1 MTIDENKLS
10 EEDIHLLKIKEIL
23 LKEDREELS
32 ILRQKLEDEEAF
44 NKRITPYIEQHI
56 DNLKMNFP
64 DQYNAMVSDIF
75 EAKLKDSRQEMIDML
90 APSIGI
96 MIKKFISMQFESLK
110 EGIDN
115 QVKNT
120 FSTKTWSNKFKSMFY
135 GVKESDLILKEMD
148 KYQIQEVYLIQRNSG
163 LLFGSASMSVN
174 LDQDV
179 IAGMLTAIKSF
190 AEDAF
195 QQGAQDLDMI
205 EYGTYKILM
214 QNFKTYYLALAITGS
229 LSASD
234 KDQIS
239 NSVLAFADRR
249 LGKSIHTIDEK
260 IIKEYSNYLEQHFIN
275 TNAKSQI

>member
-1 MTIDENKLS
+1 MTVDENKLN

-32 ILRQKLEDEEAF
+32 MLRNKLEDEEAF
-44 NKRITPYIEQHI
+44 NKRITPYIEEHI
-56 DNLKMNFP
+56 ENLKVNFP
-64 DQYNAMVSDIF
+64 DQYNEMVSKIF
-75 EAKLKDSRQEMIDML
+75 EEKLLNSRQEIIDML
-90 APSIGI
+90 SPSIGI
-96 MIKKFISMQFESLK
+96 MIKKFISMQFASLK

-135 GVKESDLILKEMD
+135 GVKESDLILQEMD

-163 LLFGSASMSVN
+163 LLFGSASKSVN
-174 LDQDV
+174 LDKDV

-214 QNFKTYYLALAITGS
+214 QNFKTYYIALAITGS
-229 LSASD
+229 LSAAD
-234 KDQIS
+234 KDQLS
-239 NSVLAFADRR
+239 NIVLSFADRY
-249 LGKSIHTIDEK
+249 LNKSITNIDEK
-260 IIKEYSNYLEQHFIN
+260 IMKEYSGYLDKHFLN
-275 TNAKSQI
+275 TTHS

>member
-1 MTIDENKLS
+1 MTIDEKKLS

-32 ILRQKLEDEEAF
+32 KLRNRLEDEEAF
-44 NKRITPYIEQHI
+44 NKRITPYIEKHI
-56 DNLKMNFP
+56 EDMKVNFP
-64 DQYNAMVSDIF
+64 DQYNVMVSRIF
-75 EAKLKDSRQEMIDML
+75 EEKLKDSRQEMIDML

-110 EGIDN
+110 ESIDN

-120 FSTKTWSNKFKSMFY
+120 FSTKSWKNKFKSVFY

-148 KYQIQEVYLIQRNSG
+148 KYQIQEIYLIQRNSG
-163 LLFGSASMSVN
+163 LLFGSASKSIN

-195 QQGAQDLDMI
+195 QQGEQDLDMI

-229 LSASD
+229 LSAAD
-234 KDQIS
+234 KDEIS
-239 NSVLAFADRR
+239 NIVLSFADRY
-249 LGKSIHTIDEK
+249 LGKSVHDIDEK
-260 IIKEYSNYLEQHFIN
+260 IINEYSKYLEEHFIN
-275 TNAKSQI
+275 TNA

>member
-1 MTIDENKLS
+1 MTVDENKLN

-32 ILRQKLEDEEAF
+32 MLRNKLEDEEAF
-44 NKRITPYIEQHI
+44 NKRITPYIEEHI
-56 DNLKMNFP
+56 ENLKVNFP
-64 DQYNAMVSDIF
+64 DQYNEMVSKIF
-75 EAKLKDSRQEMIDML
+75 EEKLLNSRQEIIDML
-90 APSIGI
+90 SPSIGI
-96 MIKKFISMQFESLK
+96 MIKKFISMQFASLK

-135 GVKESDLILKEMD
+135 GVKESDLILQEMD

-163 LLFGSASMSVN
+163 LLFGSASKSVN
-174 LDQDV
+174 LDKDV

-214 QNFKTYYLALAITGS
+214 QNYKTYYIALAITGS
-229 LSASD
+229 LSAAD
-234 KDQIS
+234 KDQLS
-239 NSVLAFADRR
+239 NIVLSFADRY
-249 LGKSIHTIDEK
+249 LNKSITNIDEK
-260 IIKEYSNYLEQHFIN
+260 TLTEYSNYLDKHFLNID
-275 TNAKSQI
+275 AQS

>member
-1 MTIDENKLS
+1 MTIDENKIS
-10 EEDIHLLKIKEIL
+10 EEEVHLLKIKEIL

-32 ILRQKLEDEEAF
+32 ILRKKLEDEEAF
-44 NKRITPYIEQHI
+44 NKRLTPYIEKHI
-56 DNLKMNFP
+56 EDLKVNFP
-64 DQYNAMVSDIF
+64 DQYNEMVSKIF
-75 EAKLKDSRQEMIDML
+75 DEKLMNSRQEIIDL
-90 APSIGI
+90 LSPSIGI
-96 MIKKFISMQFESLK
+96 MIKKYISMQFESLK

-120 FSTKTWSNKFKSMFY
+120 FSAKTWKTKFTSKFY

-163 LLFGSASMSVN
+163 LLFGSASKSVN

-229 LSASD
+229 LSAAD
-234 KDQIS
+234 KDEIS
-239 NSVLAFADRR
+239 NNVLSFADRY
-249 LGKSIHTIDEK
+249 LGKSISNIDEK
-260 IIKEYSNYLEQHFIN
+260 IMEEYSKYLNEHFIN
-275 TNAKSQI
+275 TNARNQI